1 MIKQL
6 TLALCIS
13 LPLVAMAGD
22 ANKDRKKEQGDK
34 KPVVEAPVQAT
45 TDANGTQ
52 PVRDKH
58 NVGKVE
64 IVRQQSRRS
73 AMGYCMK
80 AATDQGLS
88 GPELKQS
95 IGDCMK
101 TR

>member
-13 LPLVAMAGD
+13 LPLVAMAAD
-22 ANKDRKKEQGDK
+22 ASKDRKKEQGGK

-45 TDANGTQ
+45 TDASGTQ
-52 PVRDKH
+52 PVGNQH
-58 NVGKVE
+58 NVRKAE

-73 AMGYCMK
+73 AMGFCMK